1 MVQFANETQKRV
13 YDFIKQYILEKEY
26 SPMLKDIAGET
37 GYSLNHCGRV
47 VNELIADGHLIRKR
61 AKQGLEVPELTEV
74 LKDISIQRKKDRN
87 AEMKKRFSLHH
98 VPKS

>member
-13 YDFIKQYILEKEY
+13 YDFIKKYILEKEH

-47 VNELIADGHLIRKR
+47 VYELLTHVHL
-61 AKQGLEVPELTEV
+61 EL
-74 LKDISIQRKKDRN
+74 
-87 AEMKKRFSLHH
+87 A
-98 VPKS
+98 